1 MIKKTYVKS
10 KQLYEVT
17 FEVPTTLMGENR
29 DIRVL
34 ANFNDWSWD
43 GGLVMKNG
51 KGTYEA
57 STHLPAGH
65 YQFRYLA
72 DGWDWRN
79 DDQAEAYT
87 NSGYGTINCCFALDA
102 VNKMA
107 PAAKAP
113 AKPAAKKADAK
124 PAAEAKPAAPKAV
137 SKPAVKKAEP
147 KPAAKKTEAKP
158 AAPKAEA
165 KKADDLK
172 RIEGI
177 GPKIATLLNEAGI
190 YTFAELSKAS
200 PAMLA
205 DVLQAAGARYRLAKP
220 GTWQEQASLAAAGKE
235 EELKKLQE
243 ELKGGVR

>member
-1 MIKKTYVKS
+1 MKS
-10 KQLYEVT
+10 
-17 FEVPTTLMGENR
+17 
-29 DIRVL
+29 
-34 ANFNDWSWD
+34 
-43 GGLVMKNG
+43 G
-51 KGTYEA
+51 KGAYKA
-57 STHLPAGH
+57 ATHLPAGH

-87 NSGYGTINCCFALDA
+87 DSGYGTINCCFALDA
-102 VNKMA
+102 VNKVAAA
-107 PAAKAP
+107 PKAP
-113 AKPAAKKADAK
+113 AKPAAKKA
-124 PAAEAKPAAPKAV
+124 EAKPAAPKA
-137 SKPAVKKAEP
+137 AVKKAEATP
-147 KPAAKKTEAKP
+147 PAAKKTAAK
-158 AAPKAEA
+158 AAPAKTEA

-200 PAMLA
+200 PTMLA